1 MAKKRKTGRRPEKN
15 RKKPREDEAF
25 LKEPGFK
32 KQDISKK
39 LIPLSVL
46 SGKDAEKAAERTID
60 NVLSAITHVLSE
72 GDLSIIDFGRFKAS
86 KAKKTGYIKI
96 SFTPAGKL
104 KRAVEARLNAVPSP
118 DPDSEAEPDPVPAL
132 TPAPEPPPQSEP
144 EQAPV
149 ETQPEAQSEA
159 ATEPAPESSPETPA
173 PVEGAPVSQPEEE
186 AQEIAESCETSG
198 SGEPATGTNESP
210 VPPEVPELRSLDSV
224 SVGNRT
230 LVADGEEFGIAENL
244 TIVDPTGNVMN
255 FDDPEAA
262 LLHLTLVSKI
272 TILSKTTYRVT
283 AATISVINALQI
295 REYMG
300 VVE

>member
-1 MAKKRKTGRRPEKN
+1 MAKKRKTGRRPDKN

-118 DPDSEAEPDPVPAL
+118 DPDSEAEPAPVPEP
-132 TPAPEPPPQSEP
+132 TPAPEPPPQSES

-149 ETQPEAQSEA
+149 ETQPEAQTEA
-159 ATEPAPESSPETPA
+159 APEPAPESSPETPA
-173 PVEGAPVSQPEEE
+173 PAEGAPVSQPEE
-186 AQEIAESCETSG
+186 AQETAQSCEPSG
-198 SGEPATGTNESP
+198 SEEPATGMNENP

-224 SVGNRT
+224 SVENRT
-230 LVADGEEFGIAENL
+230 LVAGGEEFGIAENL

-262 LLHLTLVSKI
+262 LQHLTLVSKI

>member
-1 MAKKRKTGRRPEKN
+1 MAKKRKTSRKPGKDRR
-15 RKKPREDEAF
+15 KPREDEAF

-118 DPDSEAEPDPVPAL
+118 DPDSEGAPAPAVDPAS
-132 TPAPEPPPQSEP
+132 APEPPPQSQS
-144 EQAPV
+144 EQASE
-149 ETQPEAQSEA
+149 ETQPGVQPEASPA
-159 ATEPAPESSPETPA
+159 PAPEPSSETPA
-173 PVEGAPVSQPEEE
+173 PAEE
-186 AQEIAESCETSG
+186 APISEPEGVQETAESSETSG
-198 SGEPATGTNESP
+198 SDDAAIGTNVNSL
-210 VPPEVPELRSLDSV
+210 PPEAPELKSLDSI
-224 SVGNRT
+224 SVENRT
-230 LVADGEEFGIAENL
+230 IVADGEEFGIAENL
-244 TIVDPTGNVMN
+244 TVLDPGGNVMN
-255 FDDPEAA
+255 FDDLVAA
-262 LLHLTLVSKI
+262 LQHLTLVSKI
-272 TILSKTTYRVT
+272 SIISKTTYRVT
-283 AATISVINALQI
+283 AATISIINALQI
-295 REYMG
+295 HEYMG